1 MKFYQ
6 SPLLILASL
15 FFVYSIYLLLFAK
28 GFDQLLGP
36 PFFIIAIVTCILHI
50 GLKFFI
56 KSFKVLLLTELIL
69 TLLIFGWL
77 LLKG

>member
-6 SPLLILASL
+6 SPLLILAFL
-15 FFVYSIYLLLFAK
+15 FFIYSSYLLLFAK

-36 PFFIIAIVTCILHI
+36 PFFIIAIVLSILHI
-50 GLKFFI
+50 GLKYFI
-56 KSFKVLLLTELIL
+56 KSFKALLFTELTL
-69 TLLIFGWL
+69 TLLFFGWL

>member
-15 FFVYSIYLLLFAK
+15 FFVYSSYLLLFAK

-36 PFFIIAIVTCILHI
+36 PLFIISIVTCILHFL
-50 GLKFFI
+50 LKYFI
-56 KSFKVLLLTELIL
+56 KPFKALLLTELTL
-69 TLLIFGWL
+69 TLLFFGWL

>member
-6 SPLLILASL
+6 SPLLILAFL
-15 FFVYSIYLLLFAK
+15 FFIYSSYLILFAK

-36 PFFIIAIVTCILHI
+36 SFFIIAIVICILHI